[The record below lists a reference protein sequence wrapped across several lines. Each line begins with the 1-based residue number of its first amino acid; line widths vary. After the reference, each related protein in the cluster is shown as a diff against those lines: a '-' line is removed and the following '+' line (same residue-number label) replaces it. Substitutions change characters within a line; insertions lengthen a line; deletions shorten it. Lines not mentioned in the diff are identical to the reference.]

1 MAATWTVL
9 VADDESLTR
18 KMIRAMLERQ
28 LGLIVTEAADGR
40 EALEAYKQSHADLV
54 LLDADMPR
62 LNGFEVCEKI
72 RALEYG
78 ADVPILMV
86 TSLADSESAR
96 CAAAAGATDFVTKPI
111 NWATLGRLIQ
121 QHLPESR
128 PATAE

>member
-1 MAATWTVL
+1 MAATWTIL

-40 EALEAYKQSHADLV
+40 AALEAFRQSQADLV
-54 LLDADMPR
+54 LLDANMPR
-62 LNGFEVCEKI
+62 LDGFEVCAKI

-78 ADVPILMV
+78 VDVPILMV

-96 CAAAAGATDFVTKPI
+96 RAAEVGATDFVTKPI
-111 NWATLGRLIQ
+111 NWAKLGRLIEL
-121 QHLPESR
+121 HLPESR
-128 PATAE
+128 PVSTD

>member
-9 VADDESLTR
+9 VADDESLMR
-18 KMIRAMLERQ
+18 KMIRAMLERH

-40 EALEAYKQSHADLV
+40 AALEAFRQSQADLV
-54 LLDADMPR
+54 LLDANMPR
-62 LNGFEVCEKI
+62 LDGFEVCAKI

-96 CAAAAGATDFVTKPI
+96 RAARGGRDRFRHQADQLGQARQADRAAP
-111 NWATLGRLIQ
+111 
-121 QHLPESR
+121 P
-128 PATAE
+128 

>member
-9 VADDESLTR
+9 VADDESFMR
-18 KMIRAMLERQ
+18 KMIRGMLERH

-40 EALEAYKQSHADLV
+40 EALEAFKQSHADVV

-62 LNGFEVCEKI
+62 VDGFEVCKKI
-72 RALEYG
+72 RALDYG
-78 ADVPILMV
+78 VDVPILMV

-96 CAAAAGATDFVTKPI
+96 RASAAGANDFVTKPI
-111 NWATLGRLIQ
+111 NWATLGKLIQ
-121 QHLPESR
+121 KYLSESR